1 MFVSKIFPEF
11 FKNFCGNKY
20 TNASRIPIRIPA
32 EKADNFIF
40 SYIWLKSKLLK
51 NSNVIWIF
59 GWHSY
64 SLHCFV
70 EHFNVVFEIFM
81 SIWQKKKSSEDFWA
95 IFASFASEKQ
105 TLWALGSITVDRNNF
120 FEILA
125 DFFLE
130 PPSYL
135 C

>member
-81 SIWQKKKSSEDFWA
+81 SIWQKKKFSEDFWA
-95 IFASFASEKQ
+95 FFASFASEKQ

-125 DFFLE
+125 DFF
-130 PPSYL
+130 
-135 C
+135 